1 MKESIENVER
11 SNAVLQ
17 DLQLQTSQNLIN
29 QVAANETFEVVSQ
42 AVVQHLLANWLIKK
56 LKE

>member
-29 QVAANETFEVVSQ
+29 QVAANETFQVVSQ
-42 AVVQHLLANWLIKK
+42 AVVKHLLANWLIIKN
-56 LKE
+56 